1 MKTLNSI
8 LFLLLLS
15 VSIPVKNFGQT
26 NSLSISF
33 DFFGTPVSIS
43 VDPAFKVSSGYSPDA
58 VEIADFF
65 EKISKTDYQPVIY
78 QLLAIKSRLQ
88 LEDWPYYQLI
98 RNVAEKI
105 SPKAGNYYRYTL
117 YKWFLMDQSGYET
130 ALKTSND
137 KLLFYIR
144 CDENIYNIPGYYKN
158 DKQFICLNY
167 HDYGNHVDFQKE
179 RFTEISPVENASLR
193 SFSYK
198 ITRLPDFNTS
208 SYKER
213 DISFQI
219 NDNEYRFKIK
229 LNNEIKTLFANY
241 PVVDYESYFNI
252 PLSKETY
259 ESLIPVLK
267 NQVSGMNKKAGVDFL
282 MRFTRYAFM
291 FAPDS
296 KQFGGEKRLSPEE
309 TLLYDK
315 SDCDDRAALFF
326 YLVKE
331 IYNLPMIVLAYPE
344 HVTIAVKFAKPV
356 GTPVVYKGE
365 KYSVCEPTPQKTDL
379 RIGQS
384 IPGLNHSSFE
394 VVYAYHPG
402 N

>member
-1 MKTLNSI
+1 M
-8 LFLLLLS
+8 FLLLLS
-15 VSIPVKNFGQT
+15 VSIPVINFGQT
-26 NSLSISF
+26 ASFSINF

-43 VDPAFKVSSGYSPDA
+43 TDPAIRVSSGYKSDPK
-58 VEIADFF
+58 EIADFSK
-65 EKISKTDYQPVIY
+65 KIIATDFQKIVD
-78 QLLAIKSRLQ
+78 QLLRIKSELQ

-98 RNVAEKI
+98 RRTAEKI
-105 SPKAGNYYRYTL
+105 SPKADNYYRYTL
-117 YKWFLMDQSGYET
+117 YKWFLLSRSGYET
-130 ALKTSND
+130 ALKTSSD

-158 DKQFICLNY
+158 GKQFICLNY
-167 HDYGNHVDFQKE
+167 HDYGNHIDFQKE
-179 RFTEISPVENASLR
+179 DFTEICFSQTPSLK

-198 ITRLPDFNTS
+198 ITRLPDFNTD
-208 SYKER
+208 SYKEK

-219 NDNEYRFKIK
+219 KENEYRFKIK

-241 PVVDYESYFNI
+241 PVVDYGSYFNI
-252 PLSKETY
+252 PLSKQTY
-259 ESLIPVLK
+259 ESLIPVLR
-267 NQVSGMNKKAGVDFL
+267 NQVAEMNKKAGVDFL
-282 MRFTRYAFM
+282 MRFTRYAFL
-291 FAPDS
+291 FTPDS
-296 KQFGGEKRLSPEE
+296 KQFGSEKRLSPEQ

-331 IYNLPMIVLAYPE
+331 IYDLPMIVLAYPE

-356 GTPVVYKGE
+356 GKPVVYKGE

-379 RIGQS
+379 RIGQL
-384 IPGLNHSSFE
+384 IPGLNQASFE